1 VFGIN
6 KGNNILF
13 DGFIFAG
20 RDKLILTGPS
30 PLPGRGKHGRV
41 SKRIREIARE
51 SCFSQGGYYG

>member
-1 VFGIN
+1 MNGNYFTLIKHFGEFA
-6 KGNNILF
+6 L
-13 DGFIFAG
+13 AG

-41 SKRIREIARE
+41 SKKIREDTRE